1 MEFKYATIN
10 DLSSRELLACFRLRS
25 DVFVVEQN
33 CVYPDIDDKDLEAH
47 HLLLLDSGKLMGYC
61 RILPPGLSYK
71 EPSVGRV
78 VVKPSERGKNLG
90 RALMKQSI
98 HQTRELY
105 QNQDIVISAQR
116 YLEKFYTGLG
126 FESEGEGYDEDGIP
140 HIKMRF
146 KTKT

>member
-1 MEFKYATIN
+1 MEFKCATIN

-90 RALMKQSI
+90 RELMKQSI

-140 HIKMRF
+140 HIKMRL